1 MYIIMQIQLHNSTIN
16 CFTFVCANDHMQA
29 CNLKHHV
36 IITYCSSK
44 VKANEEGTGRLISN
58 CITKPLHYYPPVV
71 YYHQLKQC
79 HCKIHTYTIYACI
92 YIHIHVRTY
101 LICTYV
107 RMYIRYSSKV
117 TSHSTLVVYSHST
130 QALLECS
137 GLDPESCF
145 TTDLQQKLL

>member
-1 MYIIMQIQLHNSTIN
+1 MQIQLHNSTIN
-16 CFTFVCANDHMQA
+16 CFTFVCANDLMQA
-29 CNLKHHV
+29 CNLIHHV

-92 YIHIHVRTY
+92 YIHIHVLNMY
-101 LICTYV
+101 ICTYG
-107 RMYIRYSSKV
+107 
-117 TSHSTLVVYSHST
+117 T
-130 QALLECS
+130 ALR
-137 GLDPESCF
+137 
-145 TTDLQQKLL
+145 